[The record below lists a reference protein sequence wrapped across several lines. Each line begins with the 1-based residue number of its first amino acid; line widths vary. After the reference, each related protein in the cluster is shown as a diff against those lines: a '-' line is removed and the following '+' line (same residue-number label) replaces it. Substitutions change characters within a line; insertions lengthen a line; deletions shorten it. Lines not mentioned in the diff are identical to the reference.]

1 MGCVIP
7 CHKFWTSVLV
17 ITYIKH
23 WWDFGMNYKKKP
35 WQFFLPMSFQ
45 HPDIIPSIKIILS
58 RSWSEI
64 FWISLNQVLVCSVWY
79 YWLLAS
85 DRGGS
90 LFTPDISRFHAR
102 ELSPLPRNFLSSRL
116 IFLFHHFWYFH
127 NSDFTFAELRWW
139 TSHILAKGAGKGF
152 GRVRK
157 MRTRL

>member
-1 MGCVIP
+1 MVARS
-7 CHKFWTSVLV
+7 HDTSFWTPVLV
-17 ITYIKH
+17 IFSIDGILEWIT
-23 WWDFGMNYKKKP
+23 WR
-35 WQFFLPMSFQ
+35 S
-45 HPDIIPSIKIILS
+45 PDIFFYKCFFTIMTLFHLLKYYLIS
-58 RSWSEI
+58 RSGSQI

-102 ELSPLPRNFLSSRL
+102 ELSPLSRNFLSSRL
-116 IFLFHHFWYFH
+116 LFLFHHFWYFH
-127 NSDFTFAELRWW
+127 NSNFTFAELRWW